1 MERVKSWDVMPA
13 ARNWTSADE
22 MADEV
27 SQHDNYIGG
36 SMAKY
41 YNPEN
46 MQVIQE
52 IRIFN
57 LL

>member
-1 MERVKSWDVMPA
+1 MERIQAQTRLVKLAPRSIFHN
-13 ARNWTSADE
+13 RNWTSADE

-41 YNPEN
+41 ASGPRNQN
-46 MQVIQE
+46 
-52 IRIFN
+52 F
-57 LL
+57 